1 MRFFQGGKILLL
13 AGLLIGSA
21 TVFARQTPKAPWG
34 VFKNMPEET
43 TFSIYAID
51 NLIDRRPIRYAVS
64 ESVTPEEEEIFK
76 ANIHKWP
83 AETLRFITDYHAK
96 THTQVF
102 QDIVPIL
109 EYELVLERVPLSAT
123 PDVYLDITA
132 NPRACGPTA
141 DGCFDEKGRENPYS
155 SVLVVEKYRTEFE
168 GICLHE
174 VGHYFGL
181 GDQYSDGLGN
191 SHREY
196 SSPVN
201 TTKKAIMQGHTVTNG
216 QITEDDA
223 DGFINLIELR
233 LAQRNGGQ
241 FSKHAKNSWR
251 SLDPDSPNIYQ
262 EGRTI
267 NRPSVSVRETDETTL
282 VVNEYNNGKF
292 QKGSLLSLPD
302 DPLYIFTFSPG
313 QDKVQREKNSP
324 FIRAIHKTVQVMTE
338 FANGTSAIRQVPYKI
353 SFSYGEPFIRNGKKA
368 VTISVGEFLDGR
380 KINSQ
385 EVTVLQDREVIGI
398 KRLQLESDSYMA
410 HTTDNDVRLSFRN
423 GLSGDFS
430 CTLFEMHKK
439 IWHSQAGTG
448 YIIDGGRERTVSLP
462 PAPNSRAQRYW
473 DICNERKNAIAAFY
487 QNFYEPLFNTT
498 QSEMQTQVKQAMGM
512 RR

>member
-1 MRFFQGGKILLL
+1 MKVFRYVYLLL
-13 AGLLIGSA
+13 AIPLLAGVA
-21 TVFARQTPKAPWG
+21 HAEAPWG
-34 VFKNMPEET
+34 ILRYPVEKG
-43 TFSIYAID
+43 TFSVYAID
-51 NLIDRRPIRYAVS
+51 NLLGNRPIHYTVGPN
-64 ESVTPEEEEIFK
+64 VTPQEEEIFK
-76 ANIHKWP
+76 NNIRKWP
-83 AETLRFITDYHAK
+83 ADTLRLIQK
-96 THTQVF
+96 RGRTQEF
-102 QDIVPIL
+102 QDIIPIL
-109 EYELVLERVPLSAT
+109 ERGRDFVLQPVPLSAP
-123 PDVYLDITA
+123 PDIYLNLA
-132 NPRACGPTA
+132 ERAEDCGPTA
-141 DGCFDEKGRENPYS
+141 VGCFDEKGRENPYS
-155 SVLVVEKYRTEFE
+155 SILVVEKHRAEFE
-168 GICLHE
+168 GISLHE

-181 GDQYSDGLGN
+181 GDQYSDGLDN

-201 TTKKAIMQGHTVTNG
+201 TTQKAIMQGHTVTDS

-223 DGFINLIELR
+223 DGFINLIDLR
-233 LAQRNGGQ
+233 LAQRNGGR
-241 FSKHAKNSWR
+241 FSKRARNSWK

-262 EGRTI
+262 EGHTV

-282 VVNEYNNGKF
+282 VVNEYKNGKF
-292 QKGSLLSLPD
+292 QKGNLLSLPD
-302 DPLYIFTFSPG
+302 DPLYLFTFSPG
-313 QDKVQREKNSP
+313 QDKVQREKDSP

-338 FANGTSAIRQVPYKI
+338 FANGTSAVRQVPYKI
-353 SFSYGEPFIRNGKKA
+353 SFSYGKPFVRNGKKA

-380 KINSQ
+380 EINSQ
-385 EVTVLQDREVIGI
+385 EVTLFQDKEVTGI

-430 CTLFEMHKK
+430 CTLYEMHQK

-448 YIIDGGRERTVSLP
+448 HLIDNGRERTVSLP

-473 DICNERKNAIAAFY
+473 DICNKRKNAIAAFY

-498 QSEMQTQVKQAMGM
+498 QSEMQTQVKQAMGT